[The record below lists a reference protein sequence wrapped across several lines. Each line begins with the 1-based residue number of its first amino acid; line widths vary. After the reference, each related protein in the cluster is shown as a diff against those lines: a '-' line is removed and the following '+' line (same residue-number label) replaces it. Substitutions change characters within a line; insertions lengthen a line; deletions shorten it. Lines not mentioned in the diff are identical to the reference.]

1 MYTNN
6 KKYHYRNNIV
16 HSMMQEKYDKCTS
29 YKVYYDTI
37 VEPTSRVLHGQAKM
51 YVTSWDRQD
60 G

>member
-29 YKVYYDTI
+29 YKVYYNTI
-37 VEPTSRVLHGQAKM
+37 VEPTSRVLHG
-51 YVTSWDRQD
+51 
-60 G
+60 